1 MKAIPI
7 SQLIEE
13 FDLVNYVPEVDFSG
27 MSLALSDINRP
38 ALQLTGF
45 FEAFEPSRLQVIG
58 LVEHAYLSELPEEV
72 RKDRIKAVFDTGI
85 PCLVLCRDLRPFPE
99 MITYACIKKIPI
111 FGYPSSTTEFI
122 GEVIKW
128 LKVQLAPQINM
139 HGVLVDIYGEGVLI
153 TGDSGIGKSE
163 AALELVKRGHRLVA
177 DDAVEIKKVSAQ
189 TLIGTA
195 PEVIRYFIELRGVG
209 IIDVRQMFGVEAV
222 KTTQNI
228 DLVIN
233 LEIWDDKS
241 EYERLGLDENYMDI
255 LGNKV
260 VSHSIPIRPGR
271 NIAMICEAA
280 AVNHRQKKMGYNS
293 AKILNERIL
302 ANLHKT
308 E

>member
-1 MKAIPI
+1 MKSIPLAQLVKEFSLI
-7 SQLIEE
+7 SFL
-13 FDLVNYVPEVDFSG
+13 PEIDYSE
-27 MSLALSDINRP
+27 MSLDLSDINRP

-45 FEAFEPSRLQVIG
+45 FEEFEPHRLQVIG
-58 LVEHAYLSELPEEV
+58 LVEHAYLSKLPEEV
-72 RKDRIKAVFDTGI
+72 RKERIKAVYDTGI
-85 PCLVLCRDLRPFPE
+85 PCLVLCRDLEPFPE
-99 MITYACIKKIPI
+99 MLTYSGINKIPL

-189 TLIGTA
+189 TLIGSA

-222 KTTQNI
+222 KATHNI

-241 EYERLGLDENYMDI
+241 EYERLGLDENHMEI

-302 ANLHKT
+302 AKIQ
-308 E
+308 EV

>member
-1 MKAIPI
+1 
-7 SQLIEE
+7 
-13 FDLVNYVPEVDFSG
+13 
-27 MSLALSDINRP
+27 MSLSLSDINRP

-45 FEAFEPSRLQVIG
+45 FEEFEPHRLQVIG
-58 LVEHAYLSELPEEV
+58 LVEHAYLSHLPEDL
-72 RKDRIKAVFDTGI
+72 RKERIKAVYDAGI
-85 PCLVLCRDLRPFPE
+85 PCLVLCRDLAPYPE
-99 MITYACIKKIPI
+99 MLTFSCINKIPL
-111 FGYPSSTTEFI
+111 FGCATPTTELI
-122 GEVIKW
+122 GELIKW

-195 PEVIRYFIELRGVG
+195 PEVIRYFIELRGIG

-222 KTTQNI
+222 KMTQNI

-241 EYERLGLDENYMDI
+241 EYDRLGLDENYMDI
-255 LGNKV
+255 LGNKIV
-260 VSHSIPIRPGR
+260 THSIPIRPGR

-302 ANLHKT
+302 ANIQSR
-308 E
+308 